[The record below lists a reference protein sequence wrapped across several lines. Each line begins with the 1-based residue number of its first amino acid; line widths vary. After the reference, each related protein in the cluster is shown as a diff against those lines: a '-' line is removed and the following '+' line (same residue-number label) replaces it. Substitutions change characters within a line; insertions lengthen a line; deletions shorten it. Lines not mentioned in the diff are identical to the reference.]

1 LPIPGKSITIGNLSV
16 GGTGKSPLTEYLIA
30 FFLESDVSVTTLSRG
45 YGRKT
50 KGFRWVDQNTTTDEV
65 GDEPLMFKTV
75 CGADFPVAVCENRNA
90 GVEKIQN
97 DFKKTDLIVLDD
109 AFQHRKISAGFS
121 ILLTTHEKP
130 FFNDAILPMGTLR
143 EFRRGAA
150 RANVIVVTKCPK
162 KLNHIEKKVFL
173 EKLIKYNKPIFFSKV
188 KYGELLNFTISVE
201 KIKNVLVVSGIAN
214 PADMIEHLSNS
225 YLVEPILFSDHHEF
239 TQGEIN
245 KIHRKFDT
253 FVANES
259 AIVTTQKDFM
269 RLRDK
274 IEKWGMEKYPWYVL
288 PISIEIENEIEFN
301 KLIFDYVGK
310 N

>member
-1 LPIPGKSITIGNLSV
+1 M
-16 GGTGKSPLTEYLIA
+16 GGTGKSPVTIYLTSL
-30 FFLESDVSVTTLSRG
+30 LSDKLNMALLSRG

-50 KGFRWVDQNTTTDEV
+50 KGFRWVEQNSTSDEV

-75 CGADFPVAVCENRNA
+75 FGPDLPVAVCENRNN
-90 GVEKIQN
+90 GVKKIHN

-109 AFQHRKISAGFS
+109 AFQHRKIRAGFS
-121 ILLTTHEKP
+121 ILLTTYEKP
-130 FFNDAILPMGTLR
+130 FFTDVFLPMGTLR
-143 EFRRGAA
+143 EFRKGAS

-162 KLNHIEKKVFL
+162 KLNQIEKKGFL
-173 EKLIKYNKPIFFSKV
+173 EKLKKYSKPIFFSRV
-188 KYGELLNFTISVE
+188 KYGDLLNFTVAVE
-201 KIKNVLVVSGIAN
+201 KIKKVLVVSGIAN
-214 PADMIEHLSNS
+214 PTDMIEHLSNS
-225 YLVEPILFSDHHEF
+225 YLVEPIIFSDHHEF

-253 FVANES
+253 FVTSES

-274 IEKWGMEKYPWYVL
+274 IEKWGMVKYPWYIL

>member
-1 LPIPGKSITIGNLSV
+1 M
-16 GGTGKSPLTEYLIA
+16 GGTGKSPVTIHLTSLLSDKLNIA
-30 FFLESDVSVTTLSRG
+30 ILSRG

-50 KGFRWVDQNTTTDEV
+50 KGFRWVDQNSTTDEV

-121 ILLTTHEKP
+121 ILLTTYEKP

-173 EKLIKYNKPIFFSKV
+173 EKLRKYNKPIFFSNV
-188 KYGELLNFTISVE
+188 KYGELLNFTISV
-201 KIKNVLVVSGIAN
+201 AN